1 MSIKWEIY
9 FFQNFVTFSEYLNF
23 KFALCQWLSL
33 RFRTTGCLIGAC
45 LDISTAKSGDVSPE
59 DAVLIPASSL
69 MASENCSWWTMEAVL
84 TSSSSLES
92 NPESGRS
99 PDSESPGPSLLDP
112 EVWRSLSEVIVV
124 LDPGLLLSELGGGGG
139 GGPLCPDKRQL
150 MFTNHVQFSSDI
162 IIFYIIL
169 Y

>member
-1 MSIKWEIY
+1 MNFKIPGYI
-9 FFQNFVTFSEYLNF
+9 FQNFVTFSEYLNS

-45 LDISTAKSGDVSPE
+45 LDISTAISGEVSPE

-69 MASENCSWWTMEAVL
+69 MASENCNWWAIEAVL

-99 PDSESPGPSLLDP
+99 PDSDSPGPSLLVP
-112 EVWRSLSEVIVV
+112 EVIGKCVVIVV

-139 GGPLCPDKRQL
+139 GGPLLCPNER
-150 MFTNHVQFSSDI
+150 
-162 IIFYIIL
+162 
-169 Y
+169 